1 MSLRC
6 TALYLTVDVTPPAPS
21 SRGPQVI
28 FIMALLLCVGGSL
41 DLARFLL
48 GMM

>member
-1 MSLRC
+1 MPLYIF
-6 TALYLTVDVTPPAPS
+6 TASAPPAT

-41 DLARFLL
+41 DLALFLL
-48 GMM
+48 GTL